1 MPTAAMPTATTKRWT
16 YADYCRIPPDRNRHE
31 IIDGVHYVNPA
42 PTPPHQTVSRRLQY
56 ELMTA
61 IELPGLGEV
70 FDAPIDVHLGR
81 GALVQPDLVVVLRRN
96 LRIIGDKKLTG
107 APDLLIEIR
116 SPGTARFDRRTKLP
130 RYARAGVRE
139 VWLVDPEAGLV
150 EQFATVDRR
159 CVLVGTHDERVRLRV
174 LPRVAIAL
182 GRVF

>member
-1 MPTAAMPTATTKRWT
+1 MPTATTKRWT

-42 PTPPHQTVSRRLQY
+42 PTPWHQTVSRRLQY

-96 LRIIGDKKLTG
+96 LRIDQ
-107 APDLLIEIR
+107 PDLAH
-116 SPGTARFDRRTKLP
+116 PGTRVARKLG
-130 RYARAGVRE
+130 AAV
-139 VWLVDPEAGLV
+139 EAGG
-150 EQFATVDRR
+150 ARPT
-159 CVLVGTHDERVRLRV
+159 C
-174 LPRVAIAL
+174 
-182 GRVF
+182 